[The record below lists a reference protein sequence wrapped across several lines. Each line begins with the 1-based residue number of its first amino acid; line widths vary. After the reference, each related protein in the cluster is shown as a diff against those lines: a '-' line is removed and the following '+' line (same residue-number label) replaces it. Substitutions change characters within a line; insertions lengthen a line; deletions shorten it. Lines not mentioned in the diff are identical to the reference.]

1 MQNLLSGQLEKMRV
15 TVSGVI
21 ENPVQYFFRTQQG
34 EFPLN
39 DLLGRRIRLE
49 YNGEIRCLHCQRLTR
64 KSFNQ
69 GYCYPC
75 FQSLA
80 RCDRCIVSPELCH
93 FAQGTCR
100 EPAWGEQHCMTP
112 HVVYLANSSGL
123 KVGIT
128 RGTQIPTRWI
138 DQGAIQALPILQ
150 TGSRYLA
157 GLVEV
162 LFKSAVADKTN
173 WRAMLKHE
181 VPLLDLHAERDELL
195 QRFASGLDQLRA
207 EHPDTALSVLTDAD
221 VMTFDYPGLSW
232 PTKVNS
238 YNLDATPVIEDELLA
253 LKGQYLIMKSGCLNL
268 RKYSAYDVSLFANT

>member
-1 MQNLLSGQLEKMRV
+1 MQNLVSGQLEKMRV
-15 TVSGVI
+15 AVSSVVG
-21 ENPVQYFFRTQQG
+21 NPVQYFFRTQRG
-34 EFPLN
+34 EYPLN
-39 DLLGRRIRLE
+39 DLLGQRIRLE
-49 YNGEIRCLHCQRLTR
+49 YSGEIRCQHCQRLTR

-100 EPAWGEQHCMTP
+100 EPAWGEQHCMIP

-128 RGTQIPTRWI
+128 RATQIPTRWI

-150 TGSRYLA
+150 TGSRYLS

-181 VPLLDLHAERDELL
+181 VARIDLHAERDALL
-195 QRFASGLDQLRA
+195 QRFAGDIEQLRA
-207 EHPDTALSVLTDAD
+207 QHPETSLTALPEAVAMD
-221 VMTFDYPGLSW
+221 FDYPGLSW
-232 PTKVNS
+232 PAKVNS
-238 YNLDATPVIEDELLA
+238 YNLDTTPLIEDELLA
-253 LKGQYLIMKSGCLNL
+253 LKGQYLIMKNGCLNL
-268 RKYSAYDVSLFANT
+268 RKYSAYDVTLSA